1 MKYSETF
8 YSPQGEGMYTG
19 VSSLWIR
26 FFLCNLQCD
35 GFGQAFPTKPGTWDL
50 PYENIDIS
58 QIKRVEDLPV
68 FEKGCD
74 SSYTWSK
81 KFKHLMHDKTAEQA
95 VDELESKLPT
105 GTFIHAKSKQE
116 THLCLTGGE
125 PMMKHNQK
133 AIIELFDE
141 MLDRGNYPKFV
152 TVETNGTQPISDE
165 LFAFIQQL
173 RCDHG
178 VEWMWSVSPK
188 LFNVSGET
196 RKKAIKPDNLYGYM
210 SASPK
215 GQLKF
220 VLNGSNE
227 AWDELEEVIPL
238 FRECGVG
245 WDIWVM
251 GIGGTLEGL
260 KVTEATIAEKA
271 IERGY
276 NYSTRAHVHI
286 FGNAIGK

>member
-35 GFGQAFPTKPGTWDL
+35 GFGQECPTEPDTWDL
-50 PYENIDIS
+50 PYTKIDLTNIT
-58 QIKRVEDLPV
+58 RVEDLPV
-68 FEKGCD
+68 FSKGCD
-74 SSYTWSK
+74 SSYTWSAK
-81 KFKHLMHDKTAEQA
+81 YKHLMTEKTAVEA
-95 VDELESKLPT
+95 VDELYGKLPT
-105 GTFIHAKSKQE
+105 GSFKHTKSGQQ

-125 PMMKHNQK
+125 PLMKQNQK
-133 AIIELFDE
+133 AIIELLNE
-141 MLDRGNYPKFV
+141 MLDRGDYPRFI
-152 TVETNGTQPISDE
+152 TVETNGTQPLGDDLLYFIWE
-165 LFAFIQQL
+165 L
-173 RCDHG
+173 RRDYG

-188 LFNVSGET
+188 LWNVAGEK
-196 RKKAIKPDNLYGYM
+196 REKAIKPENLARYFY
-210 SASPK
+210 ASQK

-220 VLNGSNE
+220 VLNHRPES
-227 AWDELEEVIPL
+227 WDELDEVIPL
-238 FRECGVG
+238 FREVEVP
-245 WDIWVM
+245 WDVWIM

-260 KVTEATIAEKA
+260 KITEADIAEKA

-276 NYSTRAHVHI
+276 NYTTRAHVHI

>member
-1 MKYSETF
+1 
-8 YSPQGEGMYTG
+8 
-19 VSSLWIR
+19 
-26 FFLCNLQCD
+26 
-35 GFGQAFPTKPGTWDL
+35 
-50 PYENIDIS
+50 
-58 QIKRVEDLPV
+58 
-68 FEKGCD
+68 
-74 SSYTWSK
+74 
-81 KFKHLMHDKTAEQA
+81 
-95 VDELESKLPT
+95 
-105 GTFIHAKSKQE
+105 
-116 THLCLTGGE
+116 
-125 PMMKHNQK
+125 
-133 AIIELFDE
+133 
-141 MLDRGNYPKFV
+141 
-152 TVETNGTQPISDE
+152 
-165 LFAFIQQL
+165 
-173 RCDHG
+173 
-178 VEWMWSVSPK
+178 
-188 LFNVSGET
+188 
-196 RKKAIKPDNLYGYM
+196 M

>member
-35 GFGQAFPTKPGTWDL
+35 GFGQCEPTNPDTWDL
-50 PYENIDIS
+50 PYEKIDIS
-58 QIKRVEDLPV
+58 HIKRVEDLPV

-74 SSYTWSK
+74 SSYTWSARY
-81 KFKHLMHDKTAEQA
+81 KHLMTDKTAQEA
-95 VDELESKLPT
+95 VAELESKLPT
-105 GTFIHAKSKQE
+105 GWFRHAKSGQQ
-116 THLCLTGGE
+116 THLCITGGE
-125 PMMKHNQK
+125 PLMKQNQK
-133 AIIELFDE
+133 AIIELLTE
-141 MLDRGNYPKFV
+141 MLDRGNFPKFI
-152 TVETNGTQPISDE
+152 TVETNGTQELSD
-165 LFAFIQQL
+165 QL
-173 RCDHG
+173 AQLIITLRQEHG

-188 LFNVSGET
+188 LWNVAGEK
-196 RKKAIKPDNLYGYM
+196 RSKAIKPENVAGYLE
-210 SASPK
+210 ASPK

-220 VLNGSNE
+220 VLNGSQV

-238 FRECGVG
+238 FRDYGIEWDVYIMGV
-245 WDIWVM
+245 
-251 GIGGTLEGL
+251 GGTLEGL
-260 KVTEATIAEKA
+260 KVTEAMIAEKA